1 MHIIINSGEKNS
13 VYMEYRNRKW
23 LLLPQRDKP
32 YEIIDITTA
41 IDMQKTK
48 IAEID
53 AIILQL
59 K

>member
-1 MHIIINSGEKNS
+1 
-13 VYMEYRNRKW
+13 MEYRNRKW